1 MDNMTMVNSKEYDV
15 FWTVETISASDTAII
30 YFKLENISFLIG
42 SYGEQWRIVF
52 NGQSYLDLKEIEH
65 LIKFSLSI
73 QSKVVM
79 SLISMINEFKVSSL
93 YLGLNKYN
101 RYIKEWYASILHQ
114 NYRSQKICEASLE
127 ERMLEEIEKL
137 SDVFSIL
144 IGKSYYLQEIPD
156 KKKNNFWNKFK
167 DFIPDS
173 NTSFYWYYD
182 DTIFG
187 KGDDGIAIVKTSE
200 GQWLLLIADLNSPV
214 GIIELVSSSD
224 LFSGE
229 YKNFDKLHSINGD
242 AQKSRFD
249 ENGIP
254 FNKFLTLIVVDE
266 DNELDYME
274 FTGFS
279 DREKINALCDFWV
292 AMEYDPL

>member
-1 MDNMTMVNSKEYDV
+1 
-15 FWTVETISASDTAII
+15 
-30 YFKLENISFLIG
+30 
-42 SYGEQWRIVF
+42 
-52 NGQSYLDLKEIEH
+52 
-65 LIKFSLSI
+65 
-73 QSKVVM
+73 M